1 MGDNYFQRNKIII
14 VNIFNVI
21 AILEPHKTPDTP
33 ATTLAVALPTTT
45 PIN

>member
-1 MGDNYFQRNKIII
+1 MGDNYFSLQKEKCNYFQRNKIII

-21 AILEPHKTPDTP
+21 AILEPHKT
-33 ATTLAVALPTTT
+33 LVAII